1 MKTTAACKIQGNYHS
16 PCTRVTSAQIKKVS
30 RELGSAGSFARLLP
44 SKICTRP
51 SAVHASDG
59 KILCPFPSL
68 TTAHRAA
75 QPSGKEGEES
85 QTLLLLSS
93 HVSRKTA
100 TGRSLALVSCH
111 GATGPILLLNRP
123 HSMSGLVYTSSA
135 SEEKQ
140 SPLSESDITLRRSAP
155 YNQIDNIRAYDS
167 VNNVRKNVRKR
178 GDGVFS
184 NRWHRKKKKT
194 LINTMP
200 AFEQSH
206 IRRQCGAMYR
216 RSNALRQKGA
226 YPAAPISLC
235 SIRFECVREETG
247 NTASVEA

>member
-1 MKTTAACKIQGNYHS
+1 MDPYFARKHRLNCVLCCDPQFTSCMIHKKESSVGALLEFYPQKRKTTAAI
-16 PCTRVTSAQIKKVS
+16 TSAQTKKVS

-68 TTAHRAA
+68 TTVHRAA

-111 GATGPILLLNRP
+111 DATGPILLLNRP

-140 SPLSESDITLRRSAP
+140 SPLLESDITLRRSAP

-184 NRWHRKKKKT
+184 NRWHRKK
-194 LINTMP
+194 
-200 AFEQSH
+200 
-206 IRRQCGAMYR
+206 RRR
-216 RSNALRQKGA
+216 
-226 YPAAPISLC
+226 
-235 SIRFECVREETG
+235 
-247 NTASVEA
+247 